1 MLTEIPT
8 PVESQTHPAIRIERL
23 TKRFGTRTALEDLS
37 LEIPSG
43 IIFGFLG
50 PNGAGKT
57 TTIHMLLGLLEPTG
71 GRAEVLGC
79 QTRTSGD
86 EIRARTG
93 ALLEHT
99 GLYEQLTAEENLQ
112 FYGRAYRM
120 PLATRTDRIEELLT
134 DIGLWDR
141 RTERVGTW
149 SRGMKQRLGLA
160 RALLHRPSLVFLD
173 EPTAGLDVVAANAV
187 REDLISLAEREGTT
201 VFLTTHNMA
210 EAERLCGRVAVIRAG
225 SLIAVGEPSELRA
238 RGGRQVEVRGSGF
251 DEPLL
256 SFLRTLPEVE
266 GVSAHNGN
274 LLIDVSGGADVSALV
289 GLIVGSG
296 GRVEE
301 VHRGAASLEDV
312 FLTLM
317 KEES

>member
-8 PVESQTHPAIRIERL
+8 PVEIETHPAIRIENL
-23 TKRFGTRTALEDLS
+23 TKRFGTRTALNGLS
-37 LEIPSG
+37 LEIPTG

-57 TTIHMLLGLLEPTG
+57 TTINLLLGLLEPTG

-79 QTRTSGD
+79 HTRTSSD

-99 GLYEQLTAEENLQ
+99 GLYEQLTAEENLE

-120 PLATRTDRIEELLT
+120 PLDARRDRIEELLT
-134 DIGLWDR
+134 NIGLWDR

-149 SRGMKQRLGLA
+149 SRGMKQRLALA

-187 REDLISLAEREGTT
+187 REDLISLVEREGTT

-210 EAERLCGRVAVIRAG
+210 EADRLCGRVAVIRAG
-225 SLIAVGEPSELRA
+225 SLIALGEPSELRA
-238 RGGRQVEVRGSGF
+238 RGGRRVEIRGGGF
-251 DEPLL
+251 SEHLL
-256 SFLRTLPEVE
+256 SSLRTLPEVE
-266 GVSAHNGN
+266 GVAAHNGS
-274 LLIDVSGGADVSALV
+274 LLIDVNRDADVAALV
-289 GLIVGSG
+289 ETIVGSG
-296 GRVEE
+296 ARVEE

-317 KEES
+317 EEES